1 MFLLVFTT
9 IDVFDKS
16 IYPKYL
22 YYLLTQKHITD
33 YLHLIGTNSVSS
45 YPSISPN
52 DLANL
57 KFQFPKLTDQKKI
70 ADTLSS
76 LNNKIELNNQINSD
90 LEAMAKLVYDYWFV
104 QFDFPIPARD
114 AKAMGK
120 PELEGKPYK
129 ASGGKMVFNEALKR
143 EIPEGWGDG
152 ILSDIADITMGQ
164 SPSGRSYNINEEGTV
179 FYQGSTDFG
188 WRFPTI
194 RQYTTEPKRMAKE
207 DDILLSVRAPVG
219 SLNQAM
225 EVCCIGRG
233 LAALREKDGSKCYL
247 WSLMEYFKQIFDRRN
262 ATGTTFGSITKDDL
276 FGLKVQIP
284 TSEIITKFKKIV
296 DPFHEKIKVNCKE
309 NQELASLR
317 DWILPMLMNGQVTV
331 GKAKLE
337 SKLKLK
343 SNYDAVDEELGIAA
357 ESKGKYNQK

>member
-1 MFLLVFTT
+1 MFHR
-9 IDVFDKS
+9 IS
-16 IYPKYL
+16 
-22 YYLLTQKHITD
+22 
-33 YLHLIGTNSVSS
+33 
-45 YPSISPN
+45 SISPN

-188 WRFPTI
+188 WPVSYNKTI
-194 RQYTTEPKRMAKE
+194 YNGTQ
-207 DDILLSVRAPVG
+207 
-219 SLNQAM
+219 
-225 EVCCIGRG
+225 
-233 LAALREKDGSKCYL
+233 KDGERRRYSFIRKSTCWFSKSSDGGLLYRPWFGCFARKRWIKML
-247 WSLMEYFKQIFDRRN
+247 SMEFDGIFQAN
-262 ATGTTFGSITKDDL
+262 F
-276 FGLKVQIP
+276 
-284 TSEIITKFKKIV
+284 
-296 DPFHEKIKVNCKE
+296 
-309 NQELASLR
+309 
-317 DWILPMLMNGQVTV
+317 
-331 GKAKLE
+331 
-337 SKLKLK
+337 
-343 SNYDAVDEELGIAA
+343 
-357 ESKGKYNQK
+357 

>member
-1 MFLLVFTT
+1 MIKRKIKNIANLNLETFRKNDFPETIKYLDTGNLTKNKIEDFKVINTLKDKVPSRAQRKVRNDTILYSTVRPNQEHYGFVEEWKENVVVSTGFTT

-194 RQYTTEPKRMAKE
+194 R
-207 DDILLSVRAPVG
+207 
-219 SLNQAM
+219 
-225 EVCCIGRG
+225 
-233 LAALREKDGSKCYL
+233 
-247 WSLMEYFKQIFDRRN
+247 
-262 ATGTTFGSITKDDL
+262 
-276 FGLKVQIP
+276 
-284 TSEIITKFKKIV
+284 
-296 DPFHEKIKVNCKE
+296 
-309 NQELASLR
+309 
-317 DWILPMLMNGQVTV
+317 
-331 GKAKLE
+331 
-337 SKLKLK
+337 
-343 SNYDAVDEELGIAA
+343 
-357 ESKGKYNQK
+357 